1 MDVEW
6 LDEPEHHDY
15 GAAESYLSLVTY
27 PWEAQETAAALREV
41 KESEHPAKDVLR
53 ASGLPLLPEDNEHVA
68 KDLRK
73 IKDGVKLSP
82 VLLVRGDGSR
92 PLIIADGYHRV
103 CSAYHVDENAT
114 VRARI
119 V

>member
-6 LDEPEHHDY
+6 LTSPEHHDY

-27 PWEAQETAAALREV
+27 PWEAQETAAALRDA

-53 ASGLPLLPEDNEHVA
+53 ASGLPLLPEDNAHVA

-82 VLLVRGDGSR
+82 VLLVRGPR
-92 PLIIADGYHRV
+92 ALIIADGYHRI
-103 CSAYHVDENAT
+103 CAAYHVDENAV